1 MPIDKKR
8 KLSKSAAVQP
18 KRRKTQAVTKKQA
31 NVDSLRWKSVEVPE
45 GMDDFEG
52 FYGLEEIEGV
62 DVVKEGDTVK
72 FLAPVKAVQ
81 ESGDEEFGGFDDEPE
96 ASGKPEEAEAEAA
109 VKPVSKDQK
118 KDPKKDSKKDS
129 KKELKGEPKKEAKKA
144 QQKKPK
150 VDEDDQEDPEL
161 ETNVFANVGDL
172 SEPDEDFDLSE
183 WVPLDLSP
191 QLLSSIARL
200 KFSKPTSIQAAAIP
214 EILSGHDV
222 IGKASTGSGKTLA
235 FGIPIVETWLA
246 RLAEKPAEDE
256 SKSPIALILSPTR
269 ELAHQIS
276 DHIKALCAGLTTSP
290 YVCSITGGLSL
301 QKQQRQLEKA
311 DIIISTPGRMWEIMS
326 SSNTV
331 MHSLRDISFLV
342 VDEADRLLK
351 DGHFKE
357 AEEIFKALDK
367 APPTNEDDN
376 QEESE
381 DEESEEEQDTKKR
394 QTLVFSATFNKNL
407 QQKLAGK
414 SKFNLMG
421 DSESLEYLLQKL
433 NFREEKPKFIDANP
447 VSQMA
452 ENLKEGLILCGDME
466 KDLYLYAT
474 ILLQPCKRTLVFTN
488 SINSVRRLTPLL
500 QELGLPAIPLHSNMI
515 QKARLRSLE
524 RFKAAET
531 PNKNNNKKDN
541 KPAASST
548 PSSAIL
554 IATDVAAR
562 GLDIPNVDMVIHY
575 HVPRSADDYVHRSG
589 RTARAANSGVSVL
602 LCGPKEAV
610 PTQRLVAK
618 VHASAEL
625 KKSGSKKTQN
635 LGSGVVR
642 SIDID
647 RKVVSR
653 LRERVTIAKK
663 ITEAQLAKE
672 KVKKEDDWVKQAAEE
687 LGVEYDSEE
696 LEKAG
701 NWSGRGRGRK
711 EKEKKVATEVT
722 KGELA
727 VLRAQLRELLAK
739 RVNVGVS
746 ERYLTGGAG
755 GVDLDALLRGEN
767 VGGFLG
773 RVDGLGLDD

>member
-1 MPIDKKR
+1 MPMDKKR
-8 KLSKSAAVQP
+8 KLSKSAAVQT
-18 KRRKTQAVTKKQA
+18 KRRKTQPVQKKQA
-31 NVDSLRWKSVEVPE
+31 SIDALRWKAVEVPE
-45 GMDDFEG
+45 GFDDYEG
-52 FYGLEEIEGV
+52 FFGLEEIEGV
-62 DVVKEGDTVK
+62 DVVKDENGVR
-72 FLAPVKAVQ
+72 FLAPVKAVK
-81 ESGDEEFGGFDDEPE
+81 ESAGEDEFQGFGDEPE
-96 ASGKPEEAEAEAA
+96 ESGKNKKAEPGVAKEA
-109 VKPVSKDQK
+109 VKPAV
-118 KDPKKDSKKDS
+118 KDSKKGNKKEAKDLKKGS
-129 KKELKGEPKKEAKKA
+129 KKESKKEHKKA
-144 QQKKPK
+144 QQKKAK
-150 VDEDDQEDPEL
+150 SEAVEQEDPEL
-161 ETNVFANVGDL
+161 ETNVFAKLDDL

-200 KFSKPTSIQAAAIP
+200 KFSKPTPIQAAAIP
-214 EILSGHDV
+214 EIMNGHDV

-235 FGIPIVETWLA
+235 FGIPIVEAWLA
-246 RLAEKPAEDE
+246 QSTEEPSADKK
-256 SKSPIALILSPTR
+256 KSAIALILSPTR

-276 DHIKALCAGLTTSP
+276 DHIKALCAGLATSP
-290 YVCSITGGLSL
+290 YVCSITGGLSEV
-301 QKQQRQLEKA
+301 KQQRQLEKA
-311 DIIISTPGRMWEIMS
+311 DIIIGTPGRLWDIIKS
-326 SSNTV
+326 TNTV
-331 MHSLRDISFLV
+331 LHSLRDIRFLV
-342 VDEADRLLK
+342 VDEADRLLQ

-357 AEEIFKALDK
+357 AEEILNLLDK
-367 APPTNEDDN
+367 GPTTNE
-376 QEESE
+376 E
-381 DEESEEEQDTKKR
+381 DEEAESEEDEEEAEEARKR
-394 QTLVFSATFNKNL
+394 QTLVFSATFNKKL

-414 SKFNLMG
+414 SKFNLMA

-433 NFREEKPKFIDANP
+433 NFREERPKFIDTNP

-452 ENLKEGLILCGDME
+452 ENLKEGLILCGEME

-488 SINSVRRLTPLL
+488 SINTVQRLTPML

-531 PNKNNNKKDN
+531 PNKDNNKFVTF
-541 KPAASST
+541 ST
-548 PSSAIL
+548 SAIL
-554 IATDVAAR
+554 VATDVAAR

-618 VHASAEL
+618 VHAAAEM
-625 KKSGSKKTQN
+625 KKSSASKKTQN
-635 LGSGVVR
+635 LGAGVVQ

-647 RKVVSR
+647 RRIVSR
-653 LRERVTIAKK
+653 LRDRVSLAKK
-663 ITEAQLAKE
+663 ITDAQLAKQ
-672 KVKKEDDWVKQAAEE
+672 KVTKEDNWMKEAAEE
-687 LGVEYDSEE
+687 LGVEYDSDEM
-696 LEKAG
+696 EKAG
-701 NWSGRGRGRK
+701 TWSGRGRGRK
-711 EKEKKVATEVT
+711 EKEKKIATEVT
-722 KGELA
+722 KGEMA
-727 VLRAQLRELLAK
+727 ALRAQLRELLSK

-773 RVDGLGLDD
+773 QVDGLGLDD

>member
-1 MPIDKKR
+1 ME
-8 KLSKSAAVQP
+8 LQ
-18 KRRKTQAVTKKQA
+18 
-31 NVDSLRWKSVEVPE
+31 
-45 GMDDFEG
+45 
-52 FYGLEEIEGV
+52 
-62 DVVKEGDTVK
+62 
-72 FLAPVKAVQ
+72 LAPVKALQ
-81 ESGDEEFGGFDDEPE
+81 EAGDDEEFEGFDDESE
-96 ASGKPEEAEAEAA
+96 AGDKVEESEPKPDKAA
-109 VKPVSKDQK
+109 KLTAKDQ
-118 KDPKKDSKKDS
+118 KDS
-129 KKELKGEPKKEAKKA
+129 KKEPKKELKKVPQKNAKAEEGEK
-144 QQKKPK
+144 
-150 VDEDDQEDPEL
+150 EDSEL
-161 ETNVFANVGDL
+161 ETNVFTNCADL

-191 QLLSSIARL
+191 ELLSSIARL
-200 KFSKPTSIQAAAIP
+200 KFPKPTPIQAAAIP
-214 EILSGHDV
+214 EILNGHDV

-235 FGIPIVETWLA
+235 FGIPIVETWLG
-246 RLAEKPAEDE
+246 RLAEKPAENE
-256 SKSPIALILSPTR
+256 KKSPIALILSPTR

-276 DHIKALCAGLTTSP
+276 DHIKDLCAGLTTPP

-311 DIIISTPGRMWEIMS
+311 DIIISTPGRMWEMMS

-331 MHSLRDISFLV
+331 MYSLRDISFLV

-357 AEEIFKALDK
+357 AEEIFEALDK
-367 APPTNEDDN
+367 APPTNEEDN

-381 DEESEEEQDTKKR
+381 GSEGEGEEQKEDTKKR
-394 QTLVFSATFNKNL
+394 QTLVFSATFNKSL

-421 DSESLEYLLQKL
+421 DTESLEYLLQKL
-433 NFREEKPKFIDANP
+433 NFREEQPKFIDANP
-447 VSQMA
+447 ISQMA

-500 QELGLPAIPLHSNMI
+500 QELGLPAIPLHSSMI

-524 RFKAAET
+524 RFKAADA
-531 PNKNNNKKDN
+531 PNKNKNNKTT
-541 KPAASST
+541 ASSST
-548 PSSAIL
+548 SAIL

-562 GLDIPNVDMVIHY
+562 GLDIPNVDMVVHY

-625 KKSGSKKTQN
+625 KKSSKKTQN

-647 RKVVSR
+647 RKLISR

-722 KGELA
+722 KAELSG
-727 VLRAQLRELLAK
+727 LRAQLRALLAK

-767 VGGFLG
+767 VGEFLG
-773 RVDGLGLDD
+773 RVNGLGLDD